1 MVESKVNEVKELIKD
16 KAGIILSNLL
26 SQGGEYGEIFYERS
40 RTTRM
45 ELEDRKLGKISHGY
59 DEGVGLRLIKNGRTY
74 YGYTTE
80 PTFESL
86 MELARTLA
94 RGEGYGPV
102 AIGLRYIEGWTP
114 TIIDPDSTD
123 LHYRAEILKRAEDKA
138 KVQHNIPEK
147 RQHDLLSEQLC

>member
-1 MVESKVNEVKELIKD
+1 M
-16 KAGIILSNLL
+16 
-26 SQGGEYGEIFYERS
+26 
-40 RTTRM
+40 
-45 ELEDRKLGKISHGY
+45 
-59 DEGVGLRLIKNGRTY
+59 GLRLIKNGRTY

-138 KVQHNIPEK
+138 RSYGDRIKQVLSVLMDKTREILVVNSFGEMAEDTQK
-147 RQHDLLSEQLC
+147 RVVFFVEVVASDGEVLQRG